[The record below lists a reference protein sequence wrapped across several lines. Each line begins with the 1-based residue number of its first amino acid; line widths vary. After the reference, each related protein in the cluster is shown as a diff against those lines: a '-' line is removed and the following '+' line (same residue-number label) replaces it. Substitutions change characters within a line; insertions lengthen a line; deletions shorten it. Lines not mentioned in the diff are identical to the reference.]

1 MRPGLDLHQAPAA
14 RAPYAWLHPQQ
25 EITTMFKRILV
36 ATDGSTLSKKAVSSA
51 ISLASQ
57 SDADLVAVTVVPRYP
72 KNYIEG
78 AMTFSPDDIARI
90 EGEWA
95 EKAQRKLDLVSALAK
110 AAGVRIKTAAMSS
123 DLVAEALIAAAKK
136 HKCDLIVMAS
146 HGRKGIKRLLLG
158 SETQHVLT
166 HSTLPVLVL
175 R

>member
-1 MRPGLDLHQAPAA
+1 
-14 RAPYAWLHPQQ
+14 
-25 EITTMFKRILV
+25 MFKRILV

-51 ISLASQ
+51 ISLAAQ
-57 SDADLVAVTVVPRYP
+57 NEAELFAITVVPRYP
-72 KNYIEG
+72 KNYFEG
-78 AMTFSPDDIARI
+78 SMTFSPDDIARI
-90 EGEWA
+90 EGDWA
-95 EKAQRKLDLVSALAK
+95 AKAQGKLDVVSNLAK

-123 DLVAEALIAAAKK
+123 DLVAESVISAAKK

-166 HSTLPVLVL
+166 HSELPVLVL